1 MEMWDSKPAN
11 FVKVMYATGQG
22 LAPRHIRL
30 LIIVFCVCLFC
41 FFLLVDF
48 VTSLKWP
55 LTIPSPISNQ
65 WLPDKACKYIKTKSF
80 VAKTGM

>member
-22 LAPRHIRL
+22 LAPRHTSFF
-30 LIIVFCVCLFC
+30 IIVFFFV
-41 FFLLVDF
+41 FLLVDF

-55 LTIPSPISNQ
+55 LTIPRPISNQ
-65 WLPDKACKYIKTKSF
+65 SLRDKACKYIKTKSF
-80 VAKTGM
+80 VANTGM